1 MIDVLSDI
9 FDTIRLMATLYFRTD
24 FAAPW
29 ATTVPPYRQAA
40 RFHLVVQG
48 RCHVGLPSG
57 RSVDLGPGDLILI
70 PHGQEHVLSDSPGR
84 APAPLEQV
92 VEASGYDGRG
102 VFVVGAGD
110 PHAATQM
117 VCGHFGFTQ
126 GADHPLLRA
135 LPEVIVMTAG
145 DRARHPLLDEALR
158 LVARRVF
165 TEGLGSTAAITRLS
179 EVFFIE
185 AVRASVAQSPELAR
199 VLGGMTDPYI
209 GRALELVHKA
219 PADPWSV
226 ESLAT
231 AIGMSRSR
239 FAERF
244 AELVGMAPIAYISEW
259 RLQKALAQ
267 LTETQAS
274 IKEVARD
281 AGYQSPAAFTRAFSQ
296 RFGVPPTNYRAGEP

>member
-1 MIDVLSDI
+1 
-9 FDTIRLMATLYFRTD
+9 
-24 FAAPW
+24 
-29 ATTVPPYRQAA
+29 
-40 RFHLVVQG
+40 
-48 RCHVGLPSG
+48 
-57 RSVDLGPGDLILI
+57 
-70 PHGQEHVLSDSPGR
+70 
-84 APAPLEQV
+84 
-92 VEASGYDGRG
+92 
-102 VFVVGAGD
+102 
-110 PHAATQM
+110 
-117 VCGHFGFTQ
+117 
-126 GADHPLLRA
+126 
-135 LPEVIVMTAG
+135 MTAG